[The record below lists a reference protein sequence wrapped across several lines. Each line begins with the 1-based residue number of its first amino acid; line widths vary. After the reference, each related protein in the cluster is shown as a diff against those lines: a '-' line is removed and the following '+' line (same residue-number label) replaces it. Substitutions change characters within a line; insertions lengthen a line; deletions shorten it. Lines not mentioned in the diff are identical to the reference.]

1 MKMFCIFRV
10 IMVSWVYKT
19 VKTHSIKQIH
29 LIIYN
34 YCSVKL
40 IREKKRPTNQRE
52 YNLLCLSSLLSLILS
67 CHINWVSC
75 HLPSAMRSRKKRG
88 EKFIHQTNTWGAS
101 VSSVTP
107 VTGVWMRK
115 LKVWYHKVIYPGST
129 ESKQQSSVCNHCL
142 MIQSLHKT
150 CTQRFSLCLCPNQ
163 AQIHEGNQCISRV
176 PHTGAV
182 GGRGGESGR
191 TKMQSHDNRSK

>member
-19 VKTHSIKQIH
+19 VKTHPIKQIH

-150 CTQRFSLCLCPNQ
+150 CTQRFSLCVQTRPKYMR
-163 AQIHEGNQCISRV
+163 GIS
-176 PHTGAV
+176 A
-182 GGRGGESGR
+182 
-191 TKMQSHDNRSK
+191 